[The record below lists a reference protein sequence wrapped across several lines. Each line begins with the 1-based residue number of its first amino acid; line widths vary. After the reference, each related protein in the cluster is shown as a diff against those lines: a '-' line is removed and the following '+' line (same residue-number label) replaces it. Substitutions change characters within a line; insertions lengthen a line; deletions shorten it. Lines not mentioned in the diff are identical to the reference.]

1 MGKSK
6 RILLYFFSSIRIP
19 MKMIHSA
26 KVLATLS
33 FLALMGCD
41 AVEGDAGPAG
51 PAGNANVMS
60 YTLSVPPSAWTE
72 LGAAGTPGHM
82 YSALVDTFSVLNS
95 DIASTGMVLVYR
107 IRSDIFQT
115 VYIPLPCEDA
125 EAGFTRRWEFLY
137 APGSIGFTVMHDD
150 NNTLQ
155 PTATENFKIVL
166 ATSLNGKRAGELE
179 QMEYEEAMAAL
190 GVE

>member
-1 MGKSK
+1 MKII
-6 RILLYFFSSIRIP
+6 RSIR
-19 MKMIHSA
+19 
-26 KVLATLS
+26 LLS
-33 FLALMGCD
+33 FIALGSLIGCNLFP
-41 AVEGDAGPAG
+41 EGERGPRG
-51 PAGNANVMS
+51 PEGNANVKS

-82 YSALVDTFSVLNS
+82 YSALVDTFSVLTS
-95 DIASTGMVLVYR
+95 DTASTGMVLVYR

-166 ATSLNGKRAGELE
+166 ATSLNGKRAEELE

>member
-1 MGKSK
+1 
-6 RILLYFFSSIRIP
+6 
-19 MKMIHSA
+19 MKIIHSA
-26 KVLATLS
+26 KILATLP

-41 AVEGDAGPAG
+41 GVEGDAGPAG

-60 YTLSVPPSAWTE
+60 YTLSVPPGAWTE
-72 LGAAGTPGHM
+72 QGTSGSPGHM
-82 YSALVDTFSVLNS
+82 YSALVDTFSVLTS
-95 DIASTGMVLVYR
+95 DIASTGMVLAYR
-107 IRSDIFQT
+107 IRYDIFQT
-115 VYIPLPCEDA
+115 VYIPLPCENA
-125 EAGFTRRWEFLY
+125 EAGFTRRWEYLY
-137 APGSIGFTVMHDD
+137 APGSIGFTVKHDD

-166 ATSLNGKRAGELE
+166 ASSLNGKRAEELE